1 MIEQTEKGSIPM
13 KNTFKIQL
21 NKDSSPIFFSSM
33 FDSGNMEKVEI
44 GPNNSII
51 LTPAHD
57 CAGSKI

>member
-1 MIEQTEKGSIPM
+1 M

-21 NKDSSPIFFSSM
+21 NKDSVPIYFSSM
-33 FDSGNMEKVEI
+33 FDSGNMEKLDI
-44 GPNNSII
+44 GVNNSIV

>member
-1 MIEQTEKGSIPM
+1 M

-21 NKDSSPIFFSSM
+21 NKDSVPIYFSSM
-33 FDSGNMEKVEI
+33 FDSGNMEKLDI
-44 GPNNSII
+44 GPNNSIV